1 MCGFTAFFS
10 RTGIEER
17 HLQALTRCNRDM
29 RHRGPDEE
37 DVWHDSRVALGHVR
51 LSIIGVANGHQP
63 IFNEDRT
70 VVLVCNGEIYNYR
83 VLRRRLEARGHRFA
97 TESDSEVIVHLYE
110 EQGEALCDQLDGM
123 FAFCLYD
130 ARSGNLLLAR
140 DRLGKKPL
148 YYARTYDG
156 IVFSSE
162 LEVIRTQFLRK
173 AEPNLEVLRQTQQ
186 YSYPI
191 DLEETWVTEIRRVP
205 PACHLLV
212 TQDTAELQCR
222 RYYQRRID
230 PSFSGSYREACA
242 EVLRLLVAAVE
253 KRLQSEVPVAVL
265 LSAGIDSSAIAAI
278 ARTLRNDVHVISA
291 GYAGHHHV
299 DERAAARRLSQDL
312 GLVWHD
318 VELHEETF
326 VNGLEPILAR
336 LDEPNGDVAM
346 FAQWDLYRQARA
358 HGFTVLLSG
367 NGGDELFFGYP
378 SHNAYATALEWLEA
392 AKARYP
398 TLSARHAVRLVV
410 DQLLAR
416 LRGQEHYVLDRL
428 VPQELPVMAELEA
441 MVEQSSRFRPHLK
454 RSDWHRLGFP
464 NALDRV
470 YHFLSGPWLANNCY
484 FLADK
489 LAMAHSIEVRSPFAD
504 RALMDFVDTLP
515 LHMKFPDGKA
525 KQLLKDSVRETLPPY
540 VLDRTKTGFTPPT
553 NFVRTAVANY
563 TPKVFTE
570 VPCTLA
576 QLATDG
582 FLSRLVQAEFR
593 SREASR

>member
-1 MCGFTAFFS
+1 
-10 RTGIEER
+10 
-17 HLQALTRCNRDM
+17 
-29 RHRGPDEE
+29 
-37 DVWHDSRVALGHVR
+37 
-51 LSIIGVANGHQP
+51 
-63 IFNEDRT
+63 
-70 VVLVCNGEIYNYR
+70 
-83 VLRRRLEARGHRFA
+83 
-97 TESDSEVIVHLYE
+97 
-110 EQGEALCDQLDGM
+110 
-123 FAFCLYD
+123 
-130 ARSGNLLLAR
+130 
-140 DRLGKKPL
+140 
-148 YYARTYDG
+148 
-156 IVFSSE
+156 
-162 LEVIRTQFLRK
+162 
-173 AEPNLEVLRQTQQ
+173 
-186 YSYPI
+186 
-191 DLEETWVTEIRRVP
+191 
-205 PACHLLV
+205 
-212 TQDTAELQCR
+212 
-222 RYYQRRID
+222 
-230 PSFSGSYREACA
+230 
-242 EVLRLLVAAVE
+242 VE

-291 GYAGHHHV
+291 GYAGHHAV

-398 TLSARHAVRLVV
+398 TLSARHVVRLVV

-441 MVEQSSRFRPHLK
+441 MVEQSSRVRPHLK
-454 RSDWHRLGFP
+454 RSDWHRQRLP
-464 NALDRV
+464 YALDRV

-489 LAMAHSIEVRSPFAD
+489 LAMAHSIEVRCPFAD

-515 LHMKFPDGKA
+515 LAMRFRDGRPKG
-525 KQLLKDSVRETLPPY
+525 LLKDSLRAVLPAY
-540 VLDRTKTGFTPPT
+540 VLDRKKSGFTPPT
-553 NFVRTAVANY
+553 GFVNGVLASYRPAF
-563 TPKVFTE
+563 FTK
-570 VPCTLA
+570 PPITLA
-576 QLATDG
+576 QLASDH
-582 FLSRLVQAEFR
+582 FVARI
-593 SREASR
+593 